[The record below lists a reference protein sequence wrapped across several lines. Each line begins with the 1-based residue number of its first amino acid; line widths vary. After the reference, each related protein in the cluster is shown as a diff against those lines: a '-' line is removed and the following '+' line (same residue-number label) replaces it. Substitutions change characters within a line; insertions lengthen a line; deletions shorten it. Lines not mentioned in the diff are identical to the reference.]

1 MKNKTMF
8 LDLRYNDFFYIQATG
23 RIKKNITL
31 VKMVYQKKHHLNGWM
46 GEDQFNYNVTAG
58 QYIPPKNGNWLN

>member
-1 MKNKTMF
+1 MEKKMF

-31 VKMVYQKKHHLNGWM
+31 VKMVYQKKSHLSGWM
-46 GEDQFNYNVTAG
+46 VEDQFNYNVNAG
-58 QYIPPKNGNWLN
+58 QYMPPKNGNWIN